1 MHTLSK
7 LKLKFDLKSNQIEIY
22 IYIYIYIY
30 ITRPS
35 TMAQVNIGA
44 FRLKVIESIDLVT
57 FTFWSICHF
66 QVSKCHTTPP
76 VTTTIL

>member
-22 IYIYIYIY
+22 IYVYIY

-57 FTFWSICHF
+57 FPFGQYVTFKF
-66 QVSKCHTTPP
+66 PNVTPP
-76 VTTTIL
+76 QYNTITL

>member
-7 LKLKFDLKSNQIEIY
+7 LKLKFDLKSNQIE
-22 IYIYIYIY
+22 IYIY